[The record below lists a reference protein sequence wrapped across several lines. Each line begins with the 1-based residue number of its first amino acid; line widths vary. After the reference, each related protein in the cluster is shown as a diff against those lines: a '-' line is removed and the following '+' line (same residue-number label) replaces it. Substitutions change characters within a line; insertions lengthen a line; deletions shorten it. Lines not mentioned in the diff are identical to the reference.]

1 MYPKNPDFVQKHKS
15 KLCSKIEIL
24 VTIVILVKIEIQVY
38 NKIFEKKPQ
47 YWPKIKSKDQAKSK
61 FCSSIEILVKSPE
74 NK

>member
-47 YWPKIKSKDQAKSK
+47 YWPKIKSKD
-61 FCSSIEILVKSPE
+61 
-74 NK
+74 